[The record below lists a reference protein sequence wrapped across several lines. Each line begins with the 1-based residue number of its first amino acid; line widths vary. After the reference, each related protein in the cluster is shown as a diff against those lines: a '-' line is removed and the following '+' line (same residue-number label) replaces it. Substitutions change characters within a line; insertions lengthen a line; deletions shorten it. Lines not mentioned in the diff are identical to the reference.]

1 VGARTLFVSPDD
13 DAGMTVSDDVETFAA
28 TIGPEPDGVLRAMD
42 ERAEETGFP
51 TVGPAV
57 GGWLQQLAGLVDAER
72 VFEFGSGFGYSAT
85 WWARGMNAGEV
96 VLTEHDREELDMAY
110 DWLSESD
117 YAPTFDYQVGD
128 ALELVGEYEGP
139 FDCVLVDH
147 EKERYVDGFH
157 EVADKVAVGGV
168 VVADNVVQ
176 GPADFETLVEYAE
189 GEGVPD
195 DASAAT
201 RGIAAYLDAVRAA
214 PDFETTVLP
223 VGSGLTVSVR
233 TGE

>member
-1 VGARTLFVSPDD
+1 MSDVTADGLTRYLSGLAPDH
-13 DAGMTVSDDVETFAA
+13 DDVQAEMA
-28 TIGPEPDGVLRAMD
+28 TRAD
-42 ERAEETGFP
+42 REGFP
-51 TVGPAV
+51 TVGPAA
-57 GGWLQQLAGLVDAER
+57 GGTLRVLARLADAES

-85 WWARGMNAGEV
+85 WWARGMRAGRI
-96 VLTEHDREELDMAY
+96 VLTEHDADELDAARE
-110 DWLSESD
+110 WLSAAD
-117 YAPTFDYQVGD
+117 YPVSFDYRDGD
-128 ALELVGEYEGP
+128 ALSVVEEYDGP

>member
-1 VGARTLFVSPDD
+1 MDELIGRYLDGLAPEH
-13 DAGMTVSDDVETFAA
+13 DDVQAEMAA
-28 TIGPEPDGVLRAMD
+28 HADRE
-42 ERAEETGFP
+42 GFP
-51 TVGPAV
+51 HVGPAA
-57 GGWLQQLAGLVDAER
+57 GGTLRVLARLTDAER

-110 DWLSESD
+110 DWLSEAD
-117 YAPTFDYQVGD
+117 YAPAFDYQVGD

>member
-1 VGARTLFVSPDD
+1 MDELLGRYLDGLAPEH
-13 DAGMTVSDDVETFAA
+13 DDVQ
-28 TIGPEPDGVLRAMD
+28 
-42 ERAEETGFP
+42 AEMADYADREGFP
-51 TVGPAV
+51 HVGPAA
-57 GGWLQQLAGLVDAER
+57 GGTLRVLARLTDADR

-85 WWARGMNAGEV
+85 WWARGMNAGEII
-96 VLTEHDREELDMAY
+96 LTEHDRDELDMAY
-110 DWLSESD
+110 DWLSEGG
-117 YAPTFDYQVGD
+117 YAPEFDYQVGD

-139 FDCVLVDH
+139 FDCVLIDH

>member
-1 VGARTLFVSPDD
+1 MDELLGRYLDGLAPEH
-13 DAGMTVSDDVETFAA
+13 DDVQAEMADHADREGFPN
-28 TIGPEPDGVLRAMD
+28 IGPAAGGTLRVLARL
-42 ERAEETGFP
+42 T
-51 TVGPAV
+51 
-57 GGWLQQLAGLVDAER
+57 DAER

-85 WWARGMNAGEV
+85 WWARGMDAGEV
-96 VLTEHDREELDMAY
+96 ILTEHDREELDMAY
-110 DWLSESD
+110 DWLSKAD
-117 YAPTFDYQVGD
+117 YAPTFDCQVGD

-147 EKERYVDGFH
+147 EKERYVDAFH
-157 EVADKVAVGGV
+157 EVADKVALGGV
-168 VVADNVVQ
+168 VVADNVVR